1 MDGTTY
7 AAFISY
13 NSADRAAARK
23 LQHALESY
31 SIPRALRGTATKFGV
46 IGERIGKVC
55 RDRTDFKSGESLNA
69 ALAEALDRSS
79 ALVALCSPDSA
90 RSKWVNAEI
99 EHFKSSGRAARIFP
113 VIVRTDETGVIVNSY
128 PPALRREDGDEAI
141 AADLQTSGDGWHDGA
156 LKVLASILDVDYDA
170 LRQRALVAARRRARV
185 AYAIAG
191 GATALAVIAAASSVI
206 AVNQRNRSLENFEDA
221 IVLAARSASRINEL
235 ANETEV
241 PRELIY
247 RFLTD
252 TEADLDSLRA
262 MEALRRHP
270 RAKIISAEFQLLLSD
285 LFAEVG
291 RTPDQL
297 ASSLAAGETLAGI
310 KSEMTNGGKRFIDSI
325 LFGEQNVEFFADDL
339 EGEVSE
345 SLGKAWLNAGVLVK
359 AREEFERCRIA
370 RLDFVADW
378 ELEDEELEGVN
389 SGVLSCAANEANVLA
404 MLNRPGAAIKTLE
417 AALATAGENVTAAPY
432 ARLVLAQLYADNG
445 RLNDSIALLTAEIGR
460 YGDAADGRQERIE
473 LAKLF
478 ETRAKALALTGAI
491 IDAASDLARAD
502 AFLGVFLAG
511 DGDDR
516 RVLLLRGEL
525 LTTSGEIAALG
536 GDRRQAD
543 DAFASAEAILA
554 RLIAFDDRRRD
565 WRLARA
571 RLQISR
577 AENALRLYE
586 ADPTNEAALALGVES
601 SNSALADIDAVDA
614 KGDDVAARLRLVAEV
629 SLARLLRISG
639 DSARASA
646 LLDAASDRLAKDDRP
661 ASTPNDRLHAAIIA
675 DERGDLATAARDFRA
690 GRRHYDEAIARQ
702 KAYLAEEPAASLAVR
717 DLLWTQIASARSLQ
731 TEGDAEALTARL
743 REACDVKA
751 SAALKEYS
759 LFVRDAKALDTLA
772 LENGVKC

>member
-1 MDGTTY
+1 MTY

-13 NSADRAAARK
+13 NSADRAAARR

-79 ALVALCSPDSA
+79 ALVVLCSPDSA
-90 RSKWVNAEI
+90 RSKWVNAEV

-141 AADLQTSGDGWHDGA
+141 AADLQTAGDGWHDGV
-156 LKVLASILDVDYDA
+156 LKVLSSILDVDFDA
-170 LRQRALVAARRRARV
+170 LRQRALVAARQRARV
-185 AYAIAG
+185 AYAIAS
-191 GATALAVIAAASSVI
+191 GATALAAIAVASSVI
-206 AVNQRNRSLENFEDA
+206 AVNQRNRSLENFEGA
-221 IVLAARSASRINEL
+221 IVIAARSASRINEL

-247 RFLTD
+247 RFLTN
-252 TEADLDSLRA
+252 TKADLESLSA
-262 MEALRRHP
+262 MESLRRHP

-285 LFAEVG
+285 RFAEVG
-291 RTPDQL
+291 RTQDQL
-297 ASSLAAGETLAGI
+297 ASSLAADETLKRI
-310 KSEMTNGGKRFIDSI
+310 KSETANGGKRFIDSI
-325 LFGEQNVEFFADDL
+325 LFGEQNIEFFTDDL

-345 SLGKAWLNAGVLVK
+345 SLGKAWLNAGVLDK
-359 AREEFERCRIA
+359 ARAEFERCRAA
-370 RLDFVADW
+370 RLNFVASW
-378 ELEDEELEGVN
+378 ELDDEEMADIN

-404 MLNRPGAAIKTLE
+404 MLNRPSAAIKALE
-417 AALATAGENVTAAPY
+417 AGIASAGEDAAAAPY
-432 ARLVLAQLYADNG
+432 AHLVLAQLYADNG
-445 RLNDSIALLTAEIGR
+445 RLSDSIALLTAEIAR
-460 YGDAADGRQERIE
+460 YGEAAEGRQERIE

-491 IDAASDLARAD
+491 VDAAGDLARAD
-502 AFLGVFLAG
+502 ALLGAFLAG

-536 GDRRQAD
+536 GDRQQAD
-543 DAFASAEAILA
+543 AAFASAESILT
-554 RLIAFDDRRRD
+554 RLIVFDEQRRD
-565 WRLARA
+565 FRLARA
-571 RLQISR
+571 RLKIAR
-577 AENALRLYE
+577 AENALRRYE
-586 ADPTNEAALALGVES
+586 ADATNKTVLARGEE
-601 SNSALADIDAVDA
+601 NARGALADIDAIDA

-646 LLDAASDRLAKDDRP
+646 LLDAASDRLEKDGGP
-661 ASTPNDRLHAAIIA
+661 ASTPNGRLRTAIIA

-690 GRRHYDEAIARQ
+690 GRRHYDEAIASQ
-702 KAYLAEEPAASLAVR
+702 KAYLAGEPAASLAVR

-731 TEGDAEALTARL
+731 TEGDLKALNARI
-743 REACDVKA
+743 REACDLKA

-759 LFVRDAKALDTLA
+759 LFVRDAKALDALA
-772 LENGVKC
+772 RKSGVKC